1 MFYKFIKVFPITPPP
16 FCFETKTDQISESLD
31 DPVVRSCDLSG
42 VWFGAQANDLTW
54 VFRFAIEATVRIGLI
69 VSYMLVFEW
78 RLALVAI
85 AIIPVVGAINKWYGN
100 WLHANQEKVQ
110 ASLAS
115 ANSVAHG
122 TLTMTTFSL
131 CCLSLELSR
140 NSLALSS

>member
-1 MFYKFIKVFPITPPP
+1 M
-16 FCFETKTDQISESLD
+16 
-31 DPVVRSCDLSG
+31 RSCDQND
-42 VWFGAQANDLTW
+42 VWFGQANDLTW

-85 AIIPVVGAINKWYGN
+85 AIIPIVGAINKWYGN

-122 TLTMTTFSL
+122 APTRHN
-131 CCLSLELSR
+131 LSLLSLWNFR
-140 NSLALSS
+140 HFSAAWLWLPLRI

>member
-1 MFYKFIKVFPITPPP
+1 MTLSIKAA
-16 FCFETKTDQISESLD
+16 CCL
-31 DPVVRSCDLSG
+31 G
-42 VWFGAQANDLTW
+42 QANDLTW

-122 TLTMTTFSL
+122 ALTTTTFPPAVSL
-131 CCLSLELSR
+131 WNFRAILSH
-140 NSLALSS
+140 SLPEMIS

>member
-1 MFYKFIKVFPITPPP
+1 V
-16 FCFETKTDQISESLD
+16 
-31 DPVVRSCDLSG
+31 
-42 VWFGAQANDLTW
+42 AQANDLTW

-122 TLTMTTFSL
+122 ALATTTFPPVSL
-131 CCLSLELSR
+131 WNFRHFSAAWLWLPLWI
-140 NSLALSS
+140 

>member
-1 MFYKFIKVFPITPPP
+1 MA
-16 FCFETKTDQISESLD
+16 CGL
-31 DPVVRSCDLSG
+31 
-42 VWFGAQANDLTW
+42 AQANDLTW

-122 TLTMTTFSL
+122 APTRHN
-131 CCLSLELSR
+131 LSLVSLFGTFDTSR
-140 NSLALSS
+140 RPGSGFLFGFDLQ

>member
-1 MFYKFIKVFPITPPP
+1 M
-16 FCFETKTDQISESLD
+16 
-31 DPVVRSCDLSG
+31 G
-42 VWFGAQANDLTW
+42 QANDLTW

-85 AIIPVVGAINKWYGN
+85 AIIPIVGAINKWYGN

-122 TLTMTTFSL
+122 VSSQRQPFPLFGTFAQ
-131 CCLSLELSR
+131 LSR
-140 NSLALSS
+140 TLFLK

>member
-1 MFYKFIKVFPITPPP
+1 M
-16 FCFETKTDQISESLD
+16 
-31 DPVVRSCDLSG
+31 
-42 VWFGAQANDLTW
+42 
-54 VFRFAIEATVRIGLI
+54 FRFAIEATVRIGLI

-122 TLTMTTFSL
+122 TLTTTTFSP
-131 CCLSLELSR
+131 CCLSLELSTLLGG
-140 NSLALSS
+140 LALASSSGLTLHELCATLSLSS